1 MPAYINNHTTLE
13 NLNRTKSNKD
23 RIDPPFVASG
33 LRANRGSRYVRQLGD
48 YSMVLRRTILLV
60 TSALVALPS
69 AAFAQADV
77 QPAAEADG
85 SDIVV
90 TGIRASLRNAISLK
104 KEANAV
110 VDVISAE
117 DIGKFPDRNVAESL
131 SHIPGVSIDRRFGEG
146 EKVAI
151 LGTDP
156 ALNRML
162 LDGHGLASADWGGN
176 DNDPSS
182 RTFNYSLLAPE
193 LVDRLEI
200 YKSPEARLEDGS
212 LGGTVIVR
220 TRRPLDLDANSVFAS
235 AGYSYN
241 DRADK
246 GNIRASG
253 LYSWKNEAETFG
265 VLIAATYD
273 KQNLV
278 RSGVEFFGYDNN
290 RPNADGTFNS
300 PFVNRDPA
308 TGALSMRSPGA
319 TVNGGTI
326 EDLYRAA
333 SPFGIN
339 YAYFQQQRKR
349 ASISGTVQFKPADNL
364 TLTVNGL
371 HIDGNYN
378 NYSQSMYT
386 IPGAWTGSVLQSATV
401 SDGVVTQAS
410 FGAAPNQS
418 SQLDTLVRHTNLK
431 TDNLNFYAD
440 FEDDNGARL
449 SFTAGWSEA
458 RGGRNPEY
466 LFNVQ
471 TRLPF
476 SYNISS
482 TSAEVNYVGDL
493 TDPANYFTNPNN
505 NPAQIEGNP
514 VLINGTPLVA
524 AQIGGLDY
532 SVTTDRDIF
541 AGYDATIPVE
551 FGPFTEVLLG
561 SRYTHHVNRV
571 DSRGVN
577 TYLQSSLTADQ
588 LGVETLT
595 TPEGVFDGTG
605 GSGNA
610 TVYLN
615 LPEQSVIDILDNAIN
630 TDLIYRVGASTRVE
644 ETIAATYFQANFEQ
658 GGFRGNIG
666 GRLVYTQ
673 DVSRYALTLP
683 TVADPN
689 PVPVPTTT
697 TTDYLK
703 FLPSFNI
710 AYEVSPQLILRGAV
724 AKVISRPRYQDLA
737 ASITQSDVTFDAGGG
752 NPNLRPYEST
762 NYELTAEFY
771 PRPGALLSLEL
782 YRRDISNYIINTR
795 QEGVTLFNSLT
806 GQLENRY
813 SVQRPI
819 NGGKAKVNGI
829 LINGQ
834 AEIWGGFGIQANYS
848 YQDSSTSTIEGIN
861 GDLNLPYLSKHTVN
875 VIPYFEKGPFQA
887 RLSYNYR
894 SDYFRT
900 IGRLGSIEKVAP
912 YNQLDFSASVALNK
926 AISFTFNVQN
936 LLDETYVQY
945 SGTKNRP
952 SAFYKNGR
960 TFAGSVSVRF

>member
-1 MPAYINNHTTLE
+1 MGFKGT
-13 NLNRTKSNKD
+13 
-23 RIDPPFVASG
+23 F
-33 LRANRGSRYVRQLGD
+33 
-48 YSMVLRRTILLV
+48 LLA
-60 TSALVALPS
+60 TSALAALPS
-69 AAFAQADV
+69 AVAAQSSTD
-77 QPAAEADG
+77 AAEEAA
-85 SDIVV
+85 SDSIVV
-90 TGIRASLRNAISLK
+90 TGIRASLRNAIETK
-104 KEANAV
+104 RNANSI

-117 DIGKFPDRNVAESL
+117 DVGKFPDRNVAESL
-131 SHIPGVSIDRRFGEG
+131 SHVPGVSIDRRFGEG

-193 LVDRLEI
+193 LVERLEV
-200 YKSPEARLEDGS
+200 YKSPEARMEDGS

-220 TRRPLDLDANSVFAS
+220 TRRPLDLDANSVFGS
-235 AGYSYN
+235 VGYSYN

-253 LYSWKNEAETFG
+253 LYSWKNRDETFG
-265 VLIAATYD
+265 VLVAATYD

-290 RPNADGTFNS
+290 QPNADGTHNS
-300 PFVNRDPA
+300 PFVNRDPN
-308 TGALSMRSPGA
+308 TGALSLKSPGA
-319 TVNGGTI
+319 TISGGTI
-326 EDLYRAA
+326 QDLYQAA

-339 YAYFQQQRKR
+339 YAYFQQQRQR
-349 ASISGTVQFKPADNL
+349 ASISGTMQFKPIDNL
-364 TLTVNGL
+364 TLTLNGL
-371 HIDGNYN
+371 HIEGNYN

-386 IPGAWTGSVLQSATV
+386 IPGAWTGSVLESATV
-401 SDGVVTQAS
+401 SNGVVTQAS

-418 SQLDTLVRHTNLK
+418 AQLDTLVRRTKLK
-431 TDNLNFYAD
+431 TDSLNFFAD
-440 FEDDNGARL
+440 WEGDSGAKL
-449 SFTAGWSEA
+449 SVLAGWSRA

-476 SYNISS
+476 SYSITP
-482 TSAEVNYVGDL
+482 TSAEVNFVGDL

-505 NPAQIEGNP
+505 NPAQIEGSP
-514 VLINGTPLVA
+514 VLVNGTQLNA

-532 SVTTDRDIF
+532 SVTTDRDVF
-541 AGYDATIPVE
+541 AGYDATIPIE
-551 FGPFTEVLLG
+551 FGPFTEFLVG
-561 SRYTHHVNRV
+561 GRYTDHVNRV
-571 DSRGVN
+571 DARGIN
-577 TYLQSSLTADQ
+577 TYLQSSFTADQ
-588 LGVETLT
+588 LNVETLT
-595 TPEGVFDGTG
+595 TPGGVFSGTG
-605 GSGNA
+605 ANGNA

-615 LPEQSVIDILDNAIN
+615 LPEQSVIDILANAIN
-630 TDLIYRVGASTRVE
+630 TDLINKVGASTKVK
-644 ETIAATYFQANFEQ
+644 ETIAASYVQLNFEQ
-658 GGFRGNIG
+658 GGLRGNIG
-666 GRLVYTQ
+666 GRLVYTK
-673 DVSRYALTLP
+673 DSSHYALTLP
-683 TVADPN
+683 TAADPT
-689 PVPVPTTT
+689 PTPVPTTT
-697 TTDYLK
+697 SNDYLK
-703 FLPSFNI
+703 FLPSFNV

-737 ASITQSDVTFDAGGG
+737 ASITQNDVTHDAGGG
-752 NPNLRPYEST
+752 NPSLRPYEST
-762 NYELTAEFY
+762 NYEFTAEFY
-771 PRPGALLSLEL
+771 PRPGALLSVEL

-806 GQLENRY
+806 GRLESNY

-829 LINGQ
+829 LLNGQ

-848 YQDSSTSTIEGIN
+848 YQDSSTSTIPGIN
-861 GDLNLPYLSKHTVN
+861 GELNLPYLSKHTVN
-875 VIPYFEKGPFQA
+875 VIPYFENGPFRA

-894 SDYFRT
+894 TDYFRT

-912 YNQLDFSASVALNK
+912 YNQLDFSASVAINE
-926 AISFTFNVQN
+926 AITLTFDAQN
-936 LLDETYVQY
+936 LLDETYRQY
-945 SGTKNRP
+945 SGTKDRP
-952 SAFYKNGR
+952 SALYKNGR